1 MMSFALR
8 FVLAAGLL
16 LSMTACVTTNAT
28 FLGSTSGQR
37 AAVPADRVA
46 LYRVASQVPGQ
57 YEEIAML
64 NSAGNSS
71 STNEAQMYESM
82 REKAGEVGANAVILD
97 ALSEPGSGAKVAA
110 AIFGVSAERKGR
122 AVAIWV
128 FPSDYVAPVVMAH
141 GAAPGHAPAE
151 AQSAPPPPVLQPVG
165 RTDAQRYEPDPA
177 KRCDSCGRLRS
188 P

>member
-1 MMSFALR
+1 MMLFALR
-8 FVLAAGLL
+8 LVLAAGLL

-64 NSAGNSS
+64 NSAGSSS

-151 AQSAPPPPVLQPVG
+151 VQSAPPPPVLQPVG

-177 KRCDSCGRLRS
+177 KRCDSCSRLRS